1 MDPQKQ
7 LNDDG
12 AVIGY
17 SPKLDYNTSVK
28 GNNEVTHKQNDTTES
43 YNGKGEYHTLKL
55 IDFTKHA
62 PSTSIDKL
70 DEIYQRAM
78 DKIEYMSKFF
88 VSSKYDKYNDIN
100 LLLAAYTSNNEEYIN
115 AFTDFHRYKIKG
127 GTILPE
133 VMTEI
138 FNAAK
143 RLNEVSSICKK
154 LFYGNSDIS
163 SNDMASID
171 IASINKMIALENA
184 GDVAKINYISMT
196 YDSEMC
202 RSLTWYATNLE
213 RAIAPLM
220 NTALRQ
226 SKSLEYHDTTKASTV
241 ERLFDEINEEIDFMR
256 SSYDTYHS
264 TEVLDK
270 TLYNYYNKRKEMLDL
285 FDLSADTDN
294 DTAKRARDNA
304 SDNVKNAISNLAKA
318 FLGCHNYISEINRY
332 EGEKRDIISLYDG
345 LSQTI

>member
-17 SPKLDYNTSVK
+17 SPKLDYDTSVK
-28 GNNEVTHKQNDTTES
+28 GSNEVTHKQNDTTTPS
-43 YNGKGEYHTLKL
+43 DNNGEYHSMKL
-55 IDFTKHA
+55 IDFMKHA

-70 DEIYQRAM
+70 DEIYQRAK
-78 DKIEYMSKFF
+78 DKIEYMSRFF
-88 VSSKYDKYNDIN
+88 VPNKYDKYNDIN

-115 AFTDFHRYKIKG
+115 AFTNFHRYKIKG
-127 GTILPE
+127 GTIIPE

-143 RLNEVSSICKK
+143 RLNEVSSVCKK

-184 GDVAKINYISMT
+184 GDIAKINYISMT

-202 RSLTWYATNLE
+202 RSLSWYATNLE
-213 RAIAPLM
+213 RAISPLM
-220 NTALRQ
+220 NTAL
-226 SKSLEYHDTTKASTV
+226 KSTKPSEYHDTTKASSV
-241 ERLFDEINEEIDFMR
+241 EKLFDEINEEIDFMR

-264 TEVLDK
+264 IEVLDK

-285 FDLSADTDN
+285 FDLSSDTGN
-294 DTAKRARDNA
+294 DTAIRARNNA
-304 SDNVKNAISNLAKA
+304 MNNVSNAVSNLAKA
-318 FLGCHNYISEINRY
+318 FLGCHNYISEINGY